1 MLESCYADEYKMEE
15 KERLEDEAFERFQK
29 LIEAELLEYERLV
42 AVMQIAAEKF
52 ENYDFREKLNDI
64 LIGEI

>member
-1 MLESCYADEYKMEE
+1 MESCYQDEYRSEE
-15 KERLEDEAFERFQK
+15 KDRLEDEAFERFQK
-29 LIEAELLEYERLV
+29 LIETQLLEYERLV

-52 ENYDFREKLNDI
+52 ENYDFTEKLNDI